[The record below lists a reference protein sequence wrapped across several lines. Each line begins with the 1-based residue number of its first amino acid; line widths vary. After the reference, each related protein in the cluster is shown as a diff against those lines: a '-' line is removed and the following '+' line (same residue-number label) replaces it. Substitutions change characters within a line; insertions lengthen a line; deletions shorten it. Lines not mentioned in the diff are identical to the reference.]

1 MKFWLDSKVLKKLI
15 LLFLLLLIIALMMG
29 WCFGV
34 LYSAIF
40 GSITPVIYFWI
51 YLFLLFYQFG
61 LAQIE
66 NLVFS
71 VEGDSWNFSSV
82 LLTLSGLIGTCPVQT
97 LFKSWPEIW
106 AEFIDGI
113 WDTSLW
119 LPSSWDV
126 LPHLLDAA
134 VTLEPFLNTVNQW
147 DCFCVVYNVPNA
159 VYLGLSSLPFKK
171 FKRSS

>member
-1 MKFWLDSKVLKKLI
+1 
-15 LLFLLLLIIALMMG
+15 MG

-126 LPHLLDAA
+126 LPYLLDAA

-147 DCFCVVYNVPNA
+147 DCASVWFTMSQMPCTWASVLCFLKNLRGVVKMKFQAPS
-159 VYLGLSSLPFKK
+159 GLYWIFGIYINLVDLP
-171 FKRSS
+171 